1 MMKNWKIFLLIGCLF
16 MSANQLVYSNEMDDV
31 EEYDDIEDPDFER
44 TAWKGTFN
52 APYSSL
58 EEAENKIILL
68 SQYPY
73 NKTKFDYYDEFIDF
87 LTKEPASISYQFER
101 IKQKLGVDIKTSDD
115 GKLRMYGWDN
125 GTGGTC
131 IFYTNVFQYVCG
143 DSVFTKVCSLPTIL
157 SGKDCEIAGGGSEP
171 TKIYTLTKPDG
182 TTFYLLKFWYKM
194 WSFHFGEKLYA
205 VTIKNDSLV
214 AAPLFNTA
222 EGLKSEWDV
231 KYRYSEG
238 DADYERVILDKAI
251 YMDWENKQIYIPQ
264 VESREEEYNT
274 EEYFVTGRYDC
285 YYFNGEVFEY
295 KDTQENLF
303 FLTTN

>member
-1 MMKNWKIFLLIGCLF
+1 

-182 TTFYLLKFWYKM
+182 TTLYLLKFWYRM

-214 AAPLFNTA
+214 AAPLFSTA

-251 YMDWENKQIYIPQ
+251 YMDWENKQMYIPQ
-264 VESREEEYNT
+264 VESKEEEYST
-274 EEYFVTGRYDC
+274 EEFFVTGRYDC

>member
-1 MMKNWKIFLLIGCLF
+1 MMINWKHFLLIGCLF
-16 MSANQLVYSNEMDDV
+16 MSANMLVYSNEMDDV

-182 TTFYLLKFWYKM
+182 TTLYLLKFWYRM
-194 WSFHFGEKLYA
+194 WSFHFGETLYA

-214 AAPLFNTA
+214 AAPLFSTA

-231 KYRYSEG
+231 KYRSNEG
-238 DADYERVILDKAI
+238 YADYERVLDGNAI
-251 YMDWENKQIYIPQ
+251 YIDWDTKQIYIPQ
-264 VESREEEYNT
+264 VESKEEEYST
-274 EEYFVTGRYDC
+274 EEFFVTGRYDC

>member
-1 MMKNWKIFLLIGCLF
+1 
-16 MSANQLVYSNEMDDV
+16 
-31 EEYDDIEDPDFER
+31 
-44 TAWKGTFN
+44 
-52 APYSSL
+52 
-58 EEAENKIILL
+58 
-68 SQYPY
+68 
-73 NKTKFDYYDEFIDF
+73 
-87 LTKEPASISYQFER
+87 
-101 IKQKLGVDIKTSDD
+101 
-115 GKLRMYGWDN
+115 MYGWDN

-131 IFYTNVFQYVCG
+131 IFHTNVFQYVCG

-171 TKIYTLTKPDG
+171 TKIYTLSKPDG
-182 TTFYLLKFWYKM
+182 TTLYLLKFWYRM
-194 WSFHFGEKLYA
+194 WSFHFGETLYA

-214 AAPLFNTA
+214 ATPLFSTA

-238 DADYERVILDKAI
+238 DADYERVLDGNAI
-251 YMDWENKQIYIPQ
+251 YIDWDMKQIYIPQ
-264 VESREEEYNT
+264 VQSREEEYNT
-274 EEYFVTGRYDC
+274 EEFFVTGRYDC

>member
-1 MMKNWKIFLLIGCLF
+1 MMKSWKIFLLIGCLF
-16 MSANQLVYSNEMDDV
+16 MSANQLVYSNEMDEV
-31 EEYDDIEDPDFER
+31 EQYDDIEDPEFER

-73 NKTKFDYYDEFIDF
+73 NKTRFAYYDEF
-87 LTKEPASISYQFER
+87 
-101 IKQKLGVDIKTSDD
+101 
-115 GKLRMYGWDN
+115 
-125 GTGGTC
+125 
-131 IFYTNVFQYVCG
+131 
-143 DSVFTKVCSLPTIL
+143 
-157 SGKDCEIAGGGSEP
+157 
-171 TKIYTLTKPDG
+171 
-182 TTFYLLKFWYKM
+182 
-194 WSFHFGEKLYA
+194 
-205 VTIKNDSLV
+205 
-214 AAPLFNTA
+214 
-222 EGLKSEWDV
+222 

-238 DADYERVILDKAI
+238 YADYERVILDKAI

-264 VESREEEYNT
+264 VQSREEEYNT

>member
-1 MMKNWKIFLLIGCLF
+1 

-182 TTFYLLKFWYKM
+182 TTLYLLKFWYRM
-194 WSFHFGEKLYA
+194 WSFHFGETLYA

-214 AAPLFNTA
+214 ATPLFSTA

-251 YMDWENKQIYIPQ
+251 YMDWENKQMYIPQ
-264 VESREEEYNT
+264 VESKEEEYST
-274 EEYFVTGRYDC
+274 EEFFVTGRYDC

>member
-1 MMKNWKIFLLIGCLF
+1 MINWKHFLLIGCLF

-87 LTKEPASISYQFER
+87 LTKEPASISYPFER
-101 IKQKLGVDIKTSDD
+101 IKQNLGVDIKTSDD

-182 TTFYLLKFWYKM
+182 TTLYLLKFWYRM
-194 WSFHFGEKLYA
+194 WSFHFGETLYA

-214 AAPLFNTA
+214 AAPLFSTA

-231 KYRYSEG
+231 NYRYSEG
-238 DADYERVILDKAI
+238 DADYERVLDGNAI
-251 YMDWENKQIYIPQ
+251 YIDW
-264 VESREEEYNT
+264 
-274 EEYFVTGRYDC
+274 
-285 YYFNGEVFEY
+285 
-295 KDTQENLF
+295 DTSPLK
-303 FLTTN
+303 